1 MSPAPAIHTTRLGK
15 RYGPA
20 WALQDCS
27 VSVPPGHVT
36 ALVGPNGDRAHQ
48 RRGGTARPCLLRTP
62 AHSTFSAR
70 VANLGAPIE
79 AASTI

>member
-1 MSPAPAIHTTRLGK
+1 MGK
-15 RYGPA
+15 IG
-20 WALQDCS
+20 LI
-27 VSVPPGHVT
+27 
-36 ALVGPNGDRAHQ
+36 NGEAE
-48 RRGGTARPCLLRTP
+48 RRGCLPRTP

>member
-1 MSPAPAIHTTRLGK
+1 MINIALTTEFAIT
-15 RYGPA
+15 
-20 WALQDCS
+20 
-27 VSVPPGHVT
+27 
-36 ALVGPNGDRAHQ
+36 VGGV
-48 RRGGTARPCLLRTP
+48 RGGTARPCLPRTP